1 MPLTKEEKANIVKK
15 FGGDSKNTGSPEV
28 QVAILT
34 QRINNLSDHLGRFK
48 HDTTSR
54 RGLLRLVGERRALL
68 NYLKNK
74 DESRYFDILQKLDL
88 RK

>member
-1 MPLTKEEKANIVKK
+1 MPLTKEEKAKIVKK
-15 FGGDSKNTGSPEV
+15 FGGDSKNTGSTEV

-34 QRINNLSDHLGRFK
+34 ERINNLSNHLIKFK

-68 NYLKNK
+68 NYLKKEN
-74 DESRYFDILQKLDL
+74 SSSYLDILEKLDL

>member
-15 FGGDSKNTGSPEV
+15 FGGDSRNTGSPEV

-34 QRINNLSDHLGRFK
+34 ERINSLSDHLAKFK
-48 HDTTSR
+48 HDRTSR

-74 DESRYFDILQKLDL
+74 DEARYFDILQKLNL